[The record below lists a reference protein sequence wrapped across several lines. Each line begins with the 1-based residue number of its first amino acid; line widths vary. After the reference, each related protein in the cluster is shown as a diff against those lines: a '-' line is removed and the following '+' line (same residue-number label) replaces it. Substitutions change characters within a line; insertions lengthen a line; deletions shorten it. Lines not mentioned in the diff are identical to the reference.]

1 MKKVT
6 VLLHDYWHPRET
18 IEPMLELVFPKSRW
32 DMTVTENVQD
42 LLDGDVPDLFV
53 SFKDASEDNRVPT
66 PLWCDDAWTAGL
78 DERIRNHGMGF
89 LAVHCG
95 IADIPEDHFITR
107 NILRA
112 FFVNHPPQCEVSFEP
127 VRGNEITDGISAF
140 TFSHVDEHYH
150 IKITGDT
157 EVLGYTVSQHGK
169 QEALWR
175 HEYGSGRVVGITP
188 GHSYENLVQPEY
200 LKLLMNC
207 ADWCVR

>member
-18 IEPMLELVFPKSRW
+18 IEPMLELVFPKDRW
-32 DMTVTENVQD
+32 DMTVTENAQD

-112 FFVNHPPQCEVSFEP
+112 VFVNHPPQCEVSFEP

>member
-18 IEPMLELVFPKSRW
+18 IEPMLELVFPKDRW
-32 DMTVTENVQD
+32 DMKVTENAQD

-127 VRGNEITDGISAF
+127 VKGNEITDGISAF

>member
-18 IEPMLELVFPKSRW
+18 IEPMLELVFSKDRW
-32 DMTVTENVQD
+32 DMTVTENAQD

>member
-18 IEPMLELVFPKSRW
+18 IEPMLELVFPKDRW
-32 DMTVTENVQD
+32 DMTVTENAQD